1 MVIEYDTE
9 CVLVETLKK
18 LNWKGMDKKSILY
31 NELNKKSS
39 DQDHNVLL
47 PILHKFSFIQSC
59 KIYHFHFRRGSKKI
73 VTGIIRAR
81 GDQFWFLKM
90 LKSLIS

>member
-31 NELNKKSS
+31 NELNKKSN
-39 DQDHNVLL
+39 DQDH
-47 PILHKFSFIQSC
+47 KFFYLSYINFLSFNFA
-59 KIYHFHFRRGSKKI
+59 KY
-73 VTGIIRAR
+73 IIFISGEAVKNSY
-81 GDQFWFLKM
+81 LKY
-90 LKSLIS
+90 S

>member
-31 NELNKKSS
+31 NELNIKNIMIKITMFFYLSYINFLSFNFAKYIIFISGEAVKKSYWKYS
-39 DQDHNVLL
+39 
-47 PILHKFSFIQSC
+47 
-59 KIYHFHFRRGSKKI
+59 
-73 VTGIIRAR
+73 
-81 GDQFWFLKM
+81 
-90 LKSLIS
+90 